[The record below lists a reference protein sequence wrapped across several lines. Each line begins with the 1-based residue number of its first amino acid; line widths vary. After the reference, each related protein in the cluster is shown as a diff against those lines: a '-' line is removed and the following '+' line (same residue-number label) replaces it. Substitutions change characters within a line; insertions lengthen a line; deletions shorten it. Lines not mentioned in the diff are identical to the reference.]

1 MHVNTTSRDL
11 KTIGLAQTQLTR
23 DYQRQTAKNEPLHLT
38 NPHVTIVNV
47 ESAEDG
53 ATITIDYTT
62 ATGGSIIH
70 TFSAP
75 KKR

>member
-23 DYQRQTAKNEPLHLT
+23 DYQRQAAKNEPLHLT

-47 ESAEDG
+47 EPIEDG
-53 ATITIDYTT
+53 AAITISYTT
-62 ATGGSIIH
+62 PTGGNIIH
-70 TFSAP
+70 TFNAP